1 MNSLVP
7 INRIPLDILS
17 LIPTHLSSHQDCLC
31 ASFVCLHWRRTFLPR
46 GTLWSQLFLRHGEDY
61 VKTFLERSQGS
72 VLDITTIR
80 DAPLNLLFPYAQ
92 QIRQLEFQYNYW
104 DEVLTFAQVNSRQFP
119 LLRTLGIR
127 INGEARKQLKT
138 LAAPSL
144 PLFSGAANLKEFV
157 LDSMEEPKALKYFIF
172 PNLTTFKLSA
182 PVMGMSEASH
192 LFNFLKAS
200 PMLQTVKLQLNGGL
214 ITKRIPQEMVVTLPN
229 VETFSLVIKDP
240 VDQVYEPAAHIL
252 CLRAR
257 YTSLMHHKFVDDMD
271 IKREIFPDS
280 VSWKEIVCQYTKSP
294 VEEVTLEVEDLDQPI
309 SFRECSLTFRSFDA
323 TVIRLGFRVI
333 DSDIP
338 TENWDYYVPFV
349 EILSQAYRTIQGHP
363 RLSHV
368 KHFHMKGL
376 ADETGHLGT
385 HEVTVMVKVF
395 GDLLWSL
402 GPLEELTIH
411 GCDLELFLAPFIDPE
426 RFGSPERG
434 FPLIKELMISEWVVD
449 EHQWMDAI
457 VELAESQHRLGRP
470 FECMSVR
477 TRGVPADMAER
488 LREWVSVADCYE
500 A

>member
-1 MNSLVP
+1 MVSQLEQEILTAFLTVREWMNSLVP

-17 LIPTHLSSHQDCLC
+17 LIPTHLSSHQDRLC
-31 ASFVCLHWRRTFLPR
+31 ASFVCLHWRRTFLPC

-61 VKTFLERSQGS
+61 VKTFLERAQGS

-127 INGEARKQLKT
+127 INGEAQKQLKT

-157 LDSMEEPKALKYFIF
+157 LDSMEEPKALKYFVF

-192 LFNFLKAS
+192 LFDFLKAS
-200 PMLQTVKLQLNGGL
+200 PMLQTVELQLNGGL
-214 ITKRIPQEMVVTLPN
+214 ITKRIPREMVVTLPN

-240 VDQVYEPAAHIL
+240 VDQVYKPAAHIL

-349 EILSQAYRTIQGHP
+349 EI
-363 RLSHV
+363 
-368 KHFHMKGL
+368 
-376 ADETGHLGT
+376 
-385 HEVTVMVKVF
+385 
-395 GDLLWSL
+395 
-402 GPLEELTIH
+402 
-411 GCDLELFLAPFIDPE
+411 
-426 RFGSPERG
+426 
-434 FPLIKELMISEWVVD
+434 
-449 EHQWMDAI
+449 
-457 VELAESQHRLGRP
+457 
-470 FECMSVR
+470 
-477 TRGVPADMAER
+477 
-488 LREWVSVADCYE
+488 
-500 A
+500 